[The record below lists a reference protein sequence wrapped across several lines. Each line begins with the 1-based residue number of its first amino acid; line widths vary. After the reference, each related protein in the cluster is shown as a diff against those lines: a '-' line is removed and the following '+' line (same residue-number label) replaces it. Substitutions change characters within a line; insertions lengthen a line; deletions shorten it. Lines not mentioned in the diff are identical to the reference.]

1 MESHMDEVVQRDD
14 LFLRYITLQNSL
26 GMYEKAY
33 ENLTSRT
40 FHPWEGGEGKVIKQ
54 YKHALI
60 NLALKK
66 LNENKPKEAI
76 ELLEKTLSY
85 PANLGEGKLPDVHDN
100 ETYYYMGEAYRML
113 GDMDKSKHY
122 LELATEGDVTPHSV
136 LYYNDQ
142 PSDYIYYQGMAYVS
156 LGLCALAKKSFNQLI
171 AYGERHMFDKVG
183 YDYFAVS
190 LPEIEVFQED
200 IQLRN
205 DRYCEYLR
213 TLGAKGLDVVHTL
226 EGISG
231 CEVRL

>member
-1 MESHMDEVVQRDD
+1 
-14 LFLRYITLQNSL
+14 
-26 GMYEKAY
+26 
-33 ENLTSRT
+33 
-40 FHPWEGGEGKVIKQ
+40 
-54 YKHALI
+54 
-60 NLALKK
+60 
-66 LNENKPKEAI
+66 
-76 ELLEKTLSY
+76 LSY

-100 ETYYYMGEAYRML
+100 ETYYYMGVTYRML
-113 GDMDKSKHY
+113 GDLDKSKHY

-142 PSDYIYYQGMAYVS
+142 PSDYIYYQGMAYVI
-156 LGLCALAKKSFNQLI
+156 LGLYAQAKKSFNQLI

-213 TLGAKGLDVVHTL
+213 KLGLKGLNAVHAL
-226 EGISG
+226 EGI
-231 CEVRL
+231 